1 MSPSDHSW
9 IVIEG
14 AREHN
19 LKDVEVRIPHR
30 ALTVVTGVSGS
41 GKSSLVFDVLYQEAY
56 RRYLE
61 TYSVYSRQFIT
72 GLKRPAVR
80 RIEGLSPAIAIRQD
94 LFSYS
99 PRSTVGTFSE
109 IYDFLRLLY
118 ARVSVPVHPE
128 TGKRLRRQS
137 IESLVRHILRR
148 YSAKKISILSVMVR
162 GRRGHYQRQL
172 ERWLLLGYRQVRID
186 GKWYNLVEEKPEVA
200 RYHRH
205 DIDLLIDTF
214 TVSDNREERIRR
226 ALQTALTLSPY
237 QVALIID
244 WERRLEDQVSPA
256 LFVEEL
262 GGALPTPEPDLFS
275 FNSPRG
281 WCPRCQ
287 GLGIALVPR
296 WDTLLDP
303 DLPVLEGGF
312 RLIRLTRNAQLRQW
326 LENALIERGYSP
338 QTPAR
343 AIPQSVW
350 EDILSTPCSFLPSLE
365 EGSNPDIHYLADAPA
380 TLWEWFLSLAQR
392 EDRAPWREWA
402 RQFMEERQCPACA
415 GRRLRPETLCF
426 QIEGI
431 DLGTLALRPLTEV
444 REWLARVENALRG
457 SRRQIAKELLREL
470 RHRVHAVCE
479 IGLGYLHL
487 HRTVRSLSGGEAQ
500 RLRLAA
506 QLGSPLTGILYILDE
521 PTIGMHPA
529 EIPRLIRYLHQLK
542 ALGNTVVV
550 VEHDLQVMASAD
562 YLIEL
567 GPGGGA
573 HGGKI
578 VNIGWKEEFLQRD
591 TLTARYLRGVR
602 QITHV
607 RTRKK
612 HDTSERQNGANRR
625 DRNTSRTDEWLVLE
639 GATGHN
645 LQDVTLRIPLGKFVC
660 VAGMSG
666 SGKSTLILDTLY
678 PALARAL
685 HNAHVYPLPYRRLT
699 GTEHLRH
706 VHAVDQEPIGQTP
719 RSVPITYIQAF
730 TAIRTLFAQL
740 PEARARGLTPSH
752 FSFNTKAGQCPACQ
766 GMGYRVVQMRLLPD
780 VQVPC
785 EVCGGQRYRP
795 EVLHVR
801 YRGRNI
807 AEVLSLS
814 FSEACELFQDHPL
827 IARRLQFVVD
837 VGLGYLQLGQPSP
850 TLSGG
855 EAQRIKIA
863 RELTKSIH
871 QPTLYILDEPTTGLH
886 AEDVVRLLKVL
897 HQLVEKGHTVLVIEH
912 HVDVLRNA
920 DWIIELGPGA
930 ADQGG
935 RIIAEGTPE
944 QLKENP
950 HSIIGRYLREEG
962 NFSLPSVVS
971 QEVELGT

>member
-1 MSPSDHSW
+1 MKPSGYSW

-19 LKDVEVRIPHR
+19 LKDVNVRIPHG
-30 ALTVVTGVSGS
+30 AFTVVTGVSGS

-118 ARVSVPVHPE
+118 ARVSVPVHPK

-148 YSAKKISILSVMVR
+148 YTEKKISILSVMVR

-205 DIDLLIDTF
+205 DIDLLIDTLR
-214 TVSDNREERIRR
+214 VSDAKEERVRR

-237 QVALIID
+237 QVALLID
-244 WERRLEDQVSPA
+244 WDRQSEEQISPS
-256 LFVEEL
+256 LFVEEV

-281 WCPRCQ
+281 WCPQCQ
-287 GLGIALVPR
+287 GLGVALVPR
-296 WDTLLDP
+296 WETLLDP
-303 DLPVLEGGF
+303 EVPVVEGGF
-312 RLIRLTRNAQLRQW
+312 RLLRLTRNARLRQW
-326 LENALIERGYSP
+326 LEQALIEQGYSP
-338 QTPAR
+338 EAPAGS
-343 AIPQSVW
+343 IPQSVW
-350 EDILSTPCSFLPSLE
+350 EAILSTPCPFLPSLE
-365 EGSNPDIHYLADAPA
+365 DENNPTAQLLADAPV

-392 EDRAPWREWA
+392 EERAPWREWA
-402 RQFMEERQCPACA
+402 RQFMEEHACPTCE
-415 GRRLRPETLCF
+415 GRRLRPETLYF
-426 QIEGI
+426 QLEGV
-431 DLGTLALRPLTEV
+431 DLGSLALRPLTEV
-444 REWLARVENALRG
+444 LEWLTGVDKTLRG
-457 SRRQIAKELLREL
+457 SRRQIARELLREL
-470 RHRVHAVCE
+470 RHRLEAVCE

-500 RLRLAA
+500 RLRLAT

-529 EIPRLIRYLHQLK
+529 EIPRLIRYLHRLK

-567 GPGGGA
+567 GPGGGTQ
-573 HGGKI
+573 GGKV
-578 VNIGWKEEFLQRD
+578 VNAGWKNEFLQRH
-591 TLTARYLRGVR
+591 TLTAQYLLGTR
-602 QITHV
+602 QIVNLREQDRVKTP
-607 RTRKK
+607 RGSSSLKK
-612 HDTSERQNGANRR
+612 EGK
-625 DRNTSRTDEWLVLE
+625 WLVLE

-660 VAGMSG
+660 VAGVSG

-678 PALARAL
+678 PALARTL
-685 HNAHVYPLPYRRLT
+685 HNARMYPLPYRRLT
-699 GTEHLRH
+699 GTEYLRH

-766 GMGYRVVQMRLLPD
+766 GMGYRVIQMRLLPD
-780 VQVPC
+780 VQIPC
-785 EVCGGQRYRP
+785 EVCRGQRYRP

-801 YRGRNI
+801 YQGKNI
-807 AEVLSLS
+807 AEVLALS
-814 FSEACELFQDHPL
+814 FSEACELFRDHPL

-837 VGLGYLQLGQPSP
+837 VGLGYLHLGQPSP

-886 AEDVVRLLKVL
+886 AEDVVRLLKVF

-930 ADQGG
+930 AAHGG

-944 QLKENP
+944 QLQENP

-962 NFSLPSVVS
+962 NFSCVSVVKES
-971 QEVELGT
+971 VELGT